1 MLKDFKSHISHN
13 FPELLKHKFLLAC
26 SGGLDSVLLSYLC
39 NQCGMDFILAHCNFR
54 LRGDASDGDE
64 SFVKSL
70 AKSLDKPVLVAHFDT
85 MGYVNNKNVSV
96 QMAARDLRY
105 SWFKNQLEEHH
116 INFLVTAHHADDNL
130 ETFLINLSRGTGIE
144 GLTGIPANF
153 GNIRRPLLKYSR
165 VEISK
170 YALEKNLEWREDESN
185 RDTKYLRNK
194 IRLEIVPKLKELHPT
209 FLENFKRTQKFL
221 SQTQDIS
228 ENEIKKIK
236 DGLFIKENGYI
247 KIGIA
252 ELEEL
257 EPLDAYLYTIFQAYG
272 FTEWDNVRD
281 LLHGMSGKSLHSNKY
296 TLLKNRDNLILA
308 KNKAK
313 VEVEFQIEEG
323 QEKVTT
329 PLNLELRQVSE
340 RKDNTPNIIYI
351 DKNALKFPLTVR
363 KWKQGDYF
371 YPLGLNGKKKLSKFF
386 KDEKMDF
393 FSKREQWLLCSD
405 NEIVWVIGRRADER
419 FKVQNK
425 TKKILRV
432 AIL

>member
-1 MLKDFKSHISHN
+1 MLKDFESHISNN

-85 MGYVNNKNVSV
+85 MGYVNNNNVSV

-105 SWFKNQLEEHH
+105 SWFKNQLKEHH

-144 GLTGIPANF
+144 GLTGISEKT
-153 GNIRRPLLKYSR
+153 GNIRRPLLKYFR

-170 YALEKNLEWREDESN
+170 YAMEKKLEWREDESN
-185 RDTKYLRNK
+185 TDTKYLRNK

-209 FLENFKRTQKFL
+209 FLENFEKTQEYLK
-221 SQTQDIS
+221 QTQEIS
-228 ENEIKKIK
+228 ENEIKKIQNK
-236 DGLFIKENGYI
+236 LFIKQNGYI

-257 EPLDAYLYTIFQAYG
+257 EPLAAYLYAIFQEYG
-272 FTEWDNVRD
+272 FTEWDNVRS
-281 LLHGMSGKSLHSNKY
+281 LLHGMSGKSVHSKKY
-296 TLLKNRDNLILA
+296 TLLKNRDYLILA
-308 KNKAK
+308 KNKENEK
-313 VEVEFQIEEG
+313 VEFQIEED
-323 QEKVTT
+323 QEQVTT
-329 PLNLELRQVSE
+329 PIKFELSQVSE
-340 RKDNTPNIIYI
+340 KKDNTPNIIYI

-363 KWKQGDYF
+363 KWNQGDYF

-386 KDEKMDF
+386 KDEKMDL
-393 FSKREQWLLCSD
+393 FSKKEQWLLCSD
-405 NEIVWVIGRRADER
+405 NKIIWVIGRRADER
-419 FKVQNK
+419 FKVVNT
-425 TKKILRV
+425 TKEILRV
-432 AIL
+432 TIL